1 MKRMFFMFSL
11 LFMLFAGIRISAD
24 SNFVK
29 MANGDYSVLGTGSVT
44 EELISYGIDTF
55 GYQLGTKE
63 NKALMM
69 AEGDRNIYLYIYD
82 KTAYKNY
89 DRVSISS
96 YYGDAAKR
104 PTLESNNLKWEE
116 MNIELVSYD
125 STSKLQKYLIE
136 DLSFLEDT
144 YHSIYV
150 REIYNCENRKDK
162 SFIFS
167 VGFIYQYNPVT
178 RQSKI
183 DTEEIIRVTDK
194 KVAYEIYPQ
203 NQGTFDYIWQRN
215 YVAFSTDKKME
226 DLIEV
231 KLKYDGFDYSAYTD
245 IELNMTSNGW
255 DGKRMIQ
262 NFSQALTNKNVFKHV
277 MKNKYFQKGK
287 TYKDNEVSIKNKE
300 INLNYSNGWWWG
312 KTTGEWSYQ
321 TIEKTEVLREK
332 KASLSDTS
340 ILNYDYVISF
350 DNRQVDCFTFG
361 TFHNKILWE
370 EWKTIGGISVGVRS
384 KNGGDFRYSITW
396 NPFETPD
403 FTKESIT
410 AQVIKDSVART
421 KNLMLEV
428 EDLTL
433 LEFHYMENGEV
444 KHAIAVDTYTNTE
457 GGSQFTDNSVTSAW
471 DNFWGVI
478 HSFFNNKMWNTT
490 LKIIFWGIVIMI
502 VLFLL
507 YRLIFGKRRK
517 KSKGER

>member
-55 GYQLGTKE
+55 SYQLGAKE

-226 DLIEV
+226 DWMCP
-231 KLKYDGFDYSAYTD
+231 DG
-245 IELNMTSNGW
+245 
-255 DGKRMIQ
+255 
-262 NFSQALTNKNVFKHV
+262 
-277 MKNKYFQKGK
+277 
-287 TYKDNEVSIKNKE
+287 
-300 INLNYSNGWWWG
+300 
-312 KTTGEWSYQ
+312 
-321 TIEKTEVLREK
+321 
-332 KASLSDTS
+332 
-340 ILNYDYVISF
+340 
-350 DNRQVDCFTFG
+350 
-361 TFHNKILWE
+361 
-370 EWKTIGGISVGVRS
+370 
-384 KNGGDFRYSITW
+384 
-396 NPFETPD
+396 
-403 FTKESIT
+403 
-410 AQVIKDSVART
+410 
-421 KNLMLEV
+421 
-428 EDLTL
+428 
-433 LEFHYMENGEV
+433 
-444 KHAIAVDTYTNTE
+444 
-457 GGSQFTDNSVTSAW
+457 
-471 DNFWGVI
+471 
-478 HSFFNNKMWNTT
+478 
-490 LKIIFWGIVIMI
+490 
-502 VLFLL
+502 
-507 YRLIFGKRRK
+507 
-517 KSKGER
+517 